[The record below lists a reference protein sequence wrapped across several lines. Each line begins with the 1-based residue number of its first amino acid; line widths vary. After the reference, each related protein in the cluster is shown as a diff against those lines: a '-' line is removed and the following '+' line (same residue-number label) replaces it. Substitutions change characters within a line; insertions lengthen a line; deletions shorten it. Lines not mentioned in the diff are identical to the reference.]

1 MHTREAN
8 SRRAPRSRCRTER
21 PSPRMFM
28 DAPPSSTP
36 GIITNQVIQE
46 VINAP
51 MAVADL
57 TGYDANAFYELAV
70 RHMVKKPLV
79 QMITK
84 GEKIPFDL
92 AASRVLYY
100 DEPTLETVERTRT
113 DLVDHIRAAE
123 GGGGDADNPISVSVE
138 RHALRASGNPLETQV
153 AELADALTAVATAIR
168 ADIADLRGLMA
179 LNTNRS
185 LTGLEALALGNDPSV
200 VGYAGLRDI
209 ARRAYNVL
217 SNEQGSRVIEPP
229 GMVSPPITPPP
240 RRYRTGTTPPP
251 GAG

>member
-57 TGYDANAFYELAV
+57 TGYDANACYELAV

-84 GEKIPFDL
+84 GEKIP
-92 AASRVLYY
+92 SRRLRR
-100 DEPTLETVERTRT
+100 PGAPLRRTRPR
-113 DLVDHIRAAE
+113 DCREDHGRSLSSTSDPQKAGPAGRTIPSRSRLISRRSRPAQIPS
-123 GGGGDADNPISVSVE
+123 GLNSVS
-138 RHALRASGNPLETQV
+138 LRPQ
-153 AELADALTAVATAIR
+153 
-168 ADIADLRGLMA
+168 
-179 LNTNRS
+179 
-185 LTGLEALALGNDPSV
+185 
-200 VGYAGLRDI
+200 
-209 ARRAYNVL
+209 
-217 SNEQGSRVIEPP
+217 
-229 GMVSPPITPPP
+229 
-240 RRYRTGTTPPP
+240 
-251 GAG
+251 